1 MQNQEAKN
9 QSGAQKNSSQL
20 TGIERQLVL
29 QYLMD
34 ANVPVTLTEEIELGQ
49 EKAAENEKSENGHR
63 IRTVAS
69 GVFPVALPGEQITVL
84 DQGIILLKNP
94 PESVKVFDGKKVR
107 VQFYFNRLGL
117 YFITTVK
124 TVKSGLA
131 LVIPSVI
138 SKIQEKETKKTENFS
153 AVLCFNSNSSS
164 EKNISSSVNCGFS
177 PEYRLFVNPKCSDVE
192 EPNQQEAKKYLEK
205 FVMLLRSDGKSIGNG
220 LFLISV
226 VRFLS
231 DKNFSQNQS
240 IEGRKNPPQIIYIDH
255 ERLVLAAKKENIIV
269 NKDEEYSVV
278 LGFPI
283 SKGPIKERTVYAVF
297 TVENIFEDDL
307 NQKCCAVCRYKNIK
321 EEDVRYLEDKK
332 N

>member
-1 MQNQEAKN
+1 
-9 QSGAQKNSSQL
+9 
-20 TGIERQLVL
+20 
-29 QYLMD
+29 MD

-177 PEYRLFVNPKCSDVE
+177 PEYPLFVNPKWSDVE
-192 EPNQQEAKKYLEK
+192 EPNQQEAKK
-205 FVMLLRSDGKSIGNG
+205 I
-220 LFLISV
+220 
-226 VRFLS
+226 
-231 DKNFSQNQS
+231 
-240 IEGRKNPPQIIYIDH
+240 P
-255 ERLVLAAKKENIIV
+255 
-269 NKDEEYSVV
+269 
-278 LGFPI
+278 
-283 SKGPIKERTVYAVF
+283 
-297 TVENIFEDDL
+297 
-307 NQKCCAVCRYKNIK
+307 
-321 EEDVRYLEDKK
+321 
-332 N
+332 